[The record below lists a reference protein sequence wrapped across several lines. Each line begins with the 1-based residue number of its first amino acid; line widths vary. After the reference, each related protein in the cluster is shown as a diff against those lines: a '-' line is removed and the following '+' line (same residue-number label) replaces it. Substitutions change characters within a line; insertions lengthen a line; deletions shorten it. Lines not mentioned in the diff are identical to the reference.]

1 MEKDRDLSL
10 VKRVVVGIIFVPVI
24 AWIFLSG
31 EWPLYIFLVLITV
44 VGQWEMYNMFSY
56 KLRFPHQIVG
66 FSAGYAIVTDAFL
79 TNSIYL
85 FTILSLA
92 LMISFTIEIISGKN
106 HKLENVTLSIFATLY
121 PALFV
126 TFLFKIDKFPS
137 FQFGAFSDY
146 VLLFV
151 LIGIWIFDTAS
162 IK

>member
-85 FTILSLA
+85 FTILSWN
-92 LMISFTIEIISGKN
+92 IKQHTC
-106 HKLENVTLSIFATLY
+106 LY
-121 PALFV
+121 NLQ
-126 TFLFKIDKFPS
+126 TFIHHS
-137 FQFGAFSDY
+137 C
-146 VLLFV
+146 
-151 LIGIWIFDTAS
+151 GINRIFDTHWPCRM
-162 IK
+162 IE